1 MVCRKRLCG
10 FIFGVI
16 LSIFSGQSTADES
29 GLRVWWMDYG
39 SAYRLAEK
47 EQKPLLVVFDS
58 VDGPERMLKRS
69 SPWQLSNASSASSL
83 FGPYILC
90 RIDISTPS
98 GRELARKFAVP
109 GFPSV
114 VITDKRL
121 NRVIYR
127 RHGPLSDLDW
137 AVMLVSYRTGE
148 RLPEL
153 SSQPSDQRTV
163 CYT

>member
-1 MVCRKRLCG
+1 MMCRKSLCG
-10 FIFGVI
+10 FMFTLA
-16 LSIFSGQSTADES
+16 LSLFSGRSEADES
-29 GLRVWWMDYG
+29 GLKVWWTDYG

-47 EQKPLLVVFDS
+47 EKKPLLVVFEA
-58 VDGPERMLKRS
+58 VDGPARVLQGS
-69 SPWQLSNASSASSL
+69 SPWQQSPASSL
-83 FGPYILC
+83 LGPYILC
-90 RIDISTPS
+90 RINISTPS
-98 GRELARKFAVP
+98 GRELARKFAAP

-148 RLPEL
+148 RLPAV
-153 SSQPSDQRTV
+153 SPQPSDQRTV

>member
-1 MVCRKRLCG
+1 MQRSNLVAVT
-10 FIFGVI
+10 IT
-16 LSIFSGQSTADES
+16 FSLFFLVGQSNGD
-29 GLRVWWMDYG
+29 GPNLKVWWNDYG

-47 EQKPLLVVFDS
+47 EHKPLLILFEEVKATGRVSRDFS
-58 VDGPERMLKRS
+58 RL
-69 SPWQLSNASSASSL
+69 QQSSASSL
-83 FGPYILC
+83 LSPYILC
-90 RIDISTPS
+90 RIDTSSPS
-98 GRELARKFAVP
+98 GRDLAQRFAAP

-148 RLPEL
+148 RLPER
-153 SSQPSDQRTV
+153 SSQASDQRAV

>member
-1 MVCRKRLCG
+1 MVCRKSLCG
-10 FIFGVI
+10 FIFAVI
-16 LSIFSGQSTADES
+16 FSLFSGQSIADES
-29 GLRVWWMDYG
+29 GLKVWWTDYG

-47 EQKPLLVVFDS
+47 EQKPLLVVFDT
-58 VDGPERMLKRS
+58 VDGPERMLQGS
-69 SPWQLSNASSASSL
+69 SPWQQSHASSL
-83 FGPYILC
+83 LSPYILC
-90 RIDISTPS
+90 RINISTPS
-98 GRELARKFAVP
+98 GRELARKFAAP

>member
-1 MVCRKRLCG
+1 MRRKRLLVL
-10 FIFGVI
+10 IFT
-16 LSIFSGQSTADES
+16 FSVSLLTGQSDGVEPDFK
-29 GLRVWWMDYG
+29 VWWNDYG
-39 SAYRLAEK
+39 SAYRLAKK
-47 EQKPLLVVFDS
+47 EQKPLLVLFEA
-58 VDGPERMLKRS
+58 VDGSDRMLHGS
-69 SPWQLSNASSASSL
+69 SRWTQSPASSL
-83 FGPYILC
+83 LSPYILC
-90 RIDISTPS
+90 QIDTTSPS
-98 GRELARKFAVP
+98 GRELAQRFAAP

-148 RLPEL
+148 RLAER
-153 SSQPSDQRTV
+153 SAQPSDQRTV

>member
-1 MVCRKRLCG
+1 MVCHKRLCG
-10 FIFGVI
+10 FIFILV
-16 LSIFSGQSTADES
+16 LSIFSGQSVADES
-29 GLRVWWMDYG
+29 GLKVWWTDYG

-47 EQKPLLVVFDS
+47 EQKPLLVVFDT
-58 VDGPERMLKRS
+58 VDGSERMLKGE
-69 SPWQLSNASSASSL
+69 SPWQRSNASSL
-83 FGPYILC
+83 LGPYILC
-90 RIDISTPS
+90 RINISTPS